1 MADILIP
8 KGVKVISFDLD
19 DTLWNGHQVILHAE
33 QAMLDWMT
41 ANTPQ
46 VLSQLSQTQLRDK
59 KFQFIKSQ
67 PYLRNKISL
76 ARQQFLQALFQ
87 EFGYQQAQQLAQACF
102 DAFYEARQ
110 NVVLFD
116 DVLETLS
123 ALKKEYQLIAIT
135 NGNADIHKT
144 GLGHIFDFCL
154 QAESFSRPK
163 PHPDIF
169 CHALER
175 IGCSAEQVLHVGDHP
190 VHDMQGA
197 FDVGM
202 RTCWLDD
209 GKRQWDQDFEPDF
222 VIESISGLAQ
232 KILKP

>member
-1 MADILIP
+1 MPDILIP
-8 KGVKVISFDLD
+8 QGVKVISFDLD
-19 DTLWNGHQVILHAE
+19 DTLWSGHQVILHAE
-33 QAMLDWMT
+33 QAMLDWMIE
-41 ANTPQ
+41 NTPQ

-59 KFQFIKSQ
+59 KFQFIKSN
-67 PYLRNKISL
+67 PHLSNKISL
-76 ARQQFLQALFQ
+76 ARQQFLQTLFQ

-110 NVVLFD
+110 NVVIFD
-116 DVLETLS
+116 GALEALA

-154 QAESFSRPK
+154 QAESFVRPK

-169 CHALER
+169 HHALER
-175 IGCSAEQVLHVGDHP
+175 LDCPAQQVLHVGDHP

-197 FDVGM
+197 FEVGM
-202 RTCWLDD
+202 KTVWLQD
-209 GKRQWDQDFEPDF
+209 GTRSWDQDFQPDLIIKHIREL
-222 VIESISGLAQ
+222 V
-232 KILKP
+232 